1 MNPFKMYILIGLFF
15 SGLSIGVGTGWWIN
29 GLIKNAEISDLKT
42 AHSDKLKE
50 ISEKALETQQ
60 SLQSELDA
68 NEKLWATADAI
79 QYQTI
84 LEARNEIDNLR
95 HAVNDKSK
103 QLLVNATCSAAGSD
117 NVSETSTDS
126 SLGQGTAPR
135 LTKDA
140 ERYYYTLI
148 DQIVTMTAQLR
159 YYQARC
165 D

>member
-1 MNPFKMYILIGLFF
+1 MKTYLAIFLVGCAIGAL
-15 SGLSIGVGTGWWIN
+15 VNGWR
-29 GLIKNAEISDLKT
+29 LNADIAELKT
-42 AHSDKLKE
+42 AHSDQLRAISDEALK
-50 ISEKALETQQ
+50 TQQ

-117 NVSETSTDS
+117 NVSETETDTS
-126 SLGQGTAPR
+126 MGQGTSPR

-140 ERYYYTLI
+140 ERNYYTLVE
-148 DQIVTMTAQLR
+148 QITTMTAQLN

-165 D
+165 E

>member
-1 MNPFKMYILIGLFF
+1 MLTFKPYILIGLFF
-15 SGLSIGVGTGWWIN
+15 TGLSIGTGAGWWIN

-42 AHSDKLKE
+42 DHSTELKS
-50 ISEKALETQQ
+50 ISDEALRTQQ
-60 SLQSELDA
+60 SLQAELDA

-140 ERYYYTLI
+140 EPYYYTLVE
-148 DQIVTMTAQLR
+148 QIVTMTAQLN

-165 D
+165 E

>member
-1 MNPFKMYILIGLFF
+1 MKTYLAIFL
-15 SGLSIGVGTGWWIN
+15 VGCALGALVNGWR
-29 GLIKNAEISDLKT
+29 LNANMADLRT

-50 ISEKALETQQ
+50 ISDKALQTQQ
-60 SLQSELDA
+60 SLQAELDA
-68 NEKLWATADAI
+68 NEKLWATAEAI

-95 HAVNDKSK
+95 DAVNDKSK

-117 NVSETSTDS
+117 NVSETGTDS
-126 SLGQGTAPR
+126 SLGERAAPR

-140 ERYYYTLI
+140 EPYYYTLI
-148 DQIVTMTAQLR
+148 EQIVTMTAQLN

-165 D
+165 E